1 MKRPPVVVRKR
12 PRLTRQQVA
21 RIEALLGQDDA
32 PKDIAAAEGVSLATV
47 YNVSAQRTAEQR
59 AERERA
65 DEPAR
70 VRHDPAESR
79 RLHLAALLEPERPEP
94 MGVARA
100 VWGPRLACGD
110 DCLRL
115 DGHPV
120 TFYGLMRRTNEVL
133 AGEGLPVLR
142 AFE

>member
-1 MKRPPVVVRKR
+1 MKRPLVVVKKR

-32 PKDIAAAEGVSLATV
+32 PKDIATAEGVSLATV
-47 YNVSAQRTAEQR
+47 YNVSAGRAAAQAHAE
-59 AERERA
+59 
-65 DEPAR
+65 PPP
-70 VRHDPAESR
+70 VRHDPAECR
-79 RLHLAALLEPERPEP
+79 RAHVAGLLEPERPDP
-94 MGVARA
+94 MGVAKA
-100 VWGPRLACGD
+100 VWGPRLACGE

-120 TFYGLMRRTNEVL
+120 TFYGLMRRTNEAL
-133 AGEGLPVLR
+133 AGDGLPVLK